1 MRDVIP
7 PWVGF
12 YVPEIPHSIMQTH
25 IFYSG
30 FVQGIGFR
38 YTVQRFALHR
48 GLKGWARN
56 LKDGRVEILVEGPPQ
71 AVEQFLKSVEKHFE
85 ANITGKE
92 ETPEGPESRL
102 SDFRILQ

>member
-1 MRDVIP
+1 
-7 PWVGF
+7 
-12 YVPEIPHSIMQTH
+12 MQAH

-38 YTVQRFALHR
+38 YTVQRFALQL

-56 LKDGRVEILVEGPPQ
+56 LQDGRVELLAEGPPQ
-71 AVEQFLKSVEKHFE
+71 AVEQFLNSVEKHFE

-92 ETPEGPESRL
+92 ETYEYPDGRW
-102 SDFRILQ
+102 SDFAILQ